1 MRVLC
6 ISCSNIEV
14 AREHSAS
21 TRACEL
27 VGDLLREESLPGLE
41 VEVLPLIDYE
51 MVPCR
56 MCGGCLKTGKCVR
69 DEAFN
74 IVFAKLHYYQ
84 NALLDPLAGALASV
98 GMQPIGA
105 GEEWPNGVTFGIKS
119 LAKRPDSV
127 FVDIQ
132 HDWMEVR
139 ERIQPLVS
147 KVLSEVHR
155 MGKK

>member
-1 MRVLC
+1 MKVLC

-41 VEVLPLIDYE
+41 IEVLPL
-51 MVPCR
+51 P
-56 MCGGCLKTGKCVR
+56 
-69 DEAFN
+69 
-74 IVFAKLHYYQ
+74 YYQ

-98 GMQPIGA
+98 GMRPIGG
-105 GEEWPNGVTFGIKS
+105 GEGWPNGVNFGIKS
-119 LAKRPDSV
+119 LAKWPDSI
-127 FVDIQ
+127 FVDIH

-147 KVLSEVHR
+147 NVLTEVR
-155 MGKK
+155 LR